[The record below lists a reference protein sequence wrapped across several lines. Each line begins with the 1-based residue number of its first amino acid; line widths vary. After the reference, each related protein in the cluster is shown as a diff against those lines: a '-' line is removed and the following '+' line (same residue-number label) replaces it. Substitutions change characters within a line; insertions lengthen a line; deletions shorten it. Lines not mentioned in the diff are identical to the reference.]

1 MAQCPLL
8 IQADIASLAYGIS
21 MVYFIILGM
30 KTMAD
35 RVASHYSEN
44 LELADAIAQS
54 LRNAGKDLNKL
65 TTTDLAVV
73 DEFHIRGRKATLELA
88 GQMNLNTDSRA
99 LDIGSGLGGPARTLA
114 EAYGCRVTGI
124 DLTQAFCD
132 AATAMSD
139 WVGLGKLAS
148 FKQGD
153 ATNLPFDNKTFDAA
167 MTIHVAMNIAAKDKM
182 YLEARRVVKPGGIF
196 AVYDVLQGEGGEVL
210 YPVPWARDPS
220 ISHLATPDQMKSLL
234 VGAGFK
240 LLDVQDSTEESQ
252 SFFEKMTAQMAKT
265 DSPPVAWRLFLGD
278 DFPAMARNQVRNVTE
293 RRIRTVSYICV
304 A

>member
-1 MAQCPLL
+1 
-8 IQADIASLAYGIS
+8 
-21 MVYFIILGM
+21 
-30 KTMAD
+30 MAD

-44 LELADAIAQS
+44 IKLADVIAEK
-54 LRNAGKDLNKL
+54 LRSAGKDPNKL
-65 TTTDLAVV
+65 TTADLVAV
-73 DEFHIRGRKATLELA
+73 DEFHIRGRKATLEL
-88 GQMNLNTDSRA
+88 GEKMNLNARSHV

-114 EAYGCRVTGI
+114 EVYGCQVTGI

-139 WVGLGKLAS
+139 WVGLGGRVS
-148 FKQGD
+148 FNQGD
-153 ATNLPFDNKTFDAA
+153 ATNLPFENRTFDEA
-167 MTIHVAMNIAAKDKM
+167 MTIHVAMNIAAKDRM
-182 YLEARRVVKPGGIF
+182 YLEARRVLKPGGIF

-234 VGAGFK
+234 TGAGFK
-240 LLDVQDSTEESQ
+240 LQHVQDSTKESQ
-252 SFFEKMTAQMAKT
+252 SFFEKMTAQMTKT
-265 DSPPVAWRLFLGD
+265 GMSPVIWQLFLGD

-293 RRIRTVSYICV
+293 RRIRTVTYICV